1 MLNQQKLMDLVKKRS
16 STLVSSS
23 RNFLRRLDPS
33 ATQDSTDL
41 NTYDESILQQ
51 GRFWMRTV
59 TWTLIGT
66 SVFGV
71 AWLALARTEE
81 IVVAPGQLEP
91 IGSVQDIQMPLGGV
105 VDQILVAEG
114 DTVKAGQV
122 LMKLDT
128 EASEEQRNSLEKT
141 IKLKQEQLLLKQ
153 EEKRNYMQV
162 NQEEVKILEGNLV
175 LQAEILERYEQLE
188 AVGAFSEVQYLNQQ
202 NIVAETRGKLMQT
215 KAERLRQIALLDQQT
230 AQLKSELADL
240 NGRLVESKVT
250 LRYQQLRSP
259 VDGVVFD
266 LKPTSRGF
274 TAQSTQTVMKVV
286 PIGSLEAKVEVPSN
300 KIGFVKVPMG
310 CPEKRDACMNADI
323 SIDSFPSSDFGV
335 LKGKVTR
342 IGSDALEPDPQEQRQ
357 NSAFRA
363 IQLDDQQLKL
373 KTGSSLP
380 LQLGMSLTANIKLR
394 KVSYLQLLLGEFRT
408 RLNRCSVSEFVR
420 ILFVHRTFWAVRP
433 YHSSSS
439 SAGPA
444 PTRCSGH

>member
-1 MLNQQKLMDLVKKRS
+1 MKMNPQKVTALVKQGS
-16 STLVSSS
+16 SNLVTTS
-23 RNFLRRLDPS
+23 RDLLRRFDPG
-33 ATQDSTDL
+33 APQDAIDL
-41 NTYDESILQQ
+41 TIYDESILQQ

-59 TWTLIGT
+59 TWALIGST
-66 SVFGV
+66 VFGV

-91 IGSVQDIQMPLGGV
+91 IGSVQDIQMPVGGV
-105 VDQILVAEG
+105 ADQILVQEG
-114 DTVKAGQV
+114 DRVKAGQV

-141 IKLKQEQLLLKQ
+141 IKLKQEQLTLKQ
-153 EEKRNYMQV
+153 EEKRNTMQM
-162 NQEEVKILEGNLV
+162 NQEEVVMLENNLA
-175 LQAEILERYEQLE
+175 LQAEILGRYEQLK
-188 AVGAFSEVQYLNQQ
+188 AAGAFSEVQYLHQQ
-202 NIVAETRGKLMQT
+202 NIVAETRGKLMQS

-240 NGRLVESKVT
+240 NGRLVESRVT

-286 PIGSLEAKVEVPSN
+286 PMGSLEAKVEVPSN
-300 KIGFVKVPMG
+300 KIGFVQVPQG
-310 CPEKRDACMNADI
+310 CPDDREVCMSADI
-323 SIDSFPSSDFGV
+323 SIDSYPSSDFGV

-357 NSAFRA
+357 ELSFPVT

-380 LQLGMSLTANIKLR
+380 LQVGMSLTANIKLR
-394 KVSYLQLLLGEFRT
+394 KVSYLQLLLGEFQDKAESLQ
-408 RLNRCSVSEFVR
+408 RL
-420 ILFVHRTFWAVRP
+420 
-433 YHSSSS
+433 
-439 SAGPA
+439 
-444 PTRCSGH
+444 

>member
-1 MLNQQKLMDLVKKRS
+1 MMNPQKLTALVKQGS
-16 STLVSSS
+16 SHLVATS
-23 RNFLRRLDPS
+23 RDVLRRLDPG
-33 ATQDSTDL
+33 APLDATDL

-51 GRFWMRTV
+51 SRFWMRTV

-66 SVFGV
+66 SVFGI

-105 VDQILVAEG
+105 ADQILVSEG

-128 EASEEQRNSLEKT
+128 EASEEQRRSLEKT
-141 IKLKQEQLLLKQ
+141 IELKQEQLKLK
-153 EEKRNYMQV
+153 EIEKRNSIQV
-162 NQEEVKILEGNLV
+162 NQEQVLMLENNLA
-175 LQAEILERYEQLE
+175 LQSEILTRFEQLE
-188 AVGAFSEVQYLNQQ
+188 QAGAASELQYLNQQ
-202 NIVAETRGKLMQT
+202 NAVAEIRGKLMQSR
-215 KAERLRQIALLDQQT
+215 ADRLRQIALLDQQT

-240 NGRLVESKVT
+240 NGRLVETKVT
-250 LRYQQLRSP
+250 LRYQQLKSP

-300 KIGFVKVPMG
+300 KIGFVQVPPG
-310 CPEKRDACMNADI
+310 CPKQRNACMDADL
-323 SIDSFPSSDFGV
+323 SIDSFPSTDFGV

-342 IGSDALEPDPQEQRQ
+342 IGSDALDPDPQDQRQ
-357 NSAFRA
+357 ELSFPVT

-373 KTGSSLP
+373 KSGSSLP
-380 LQLGMSLTANIKLR
+380 LQVGMSLTANIKLR
-394 KVSYLQLLLGEFRT
+394 QVSYLQLLLGEFQDKAESLQ
-408 RLNRCSVSEFVR
+408 RL
-420 ILFVHRTFWAVRP
+420 
-433 YHSSSS
+433 
-439 SAGPA
+439 
-444 PTRCSGH
+444 

>member
-1 MLNQQKLMDLVKKRS
+1 MKMNPQKVTSLVTQGS
-16 STLVSSS
+16 SNLLTTSLD
-23 RNFLRRLDPS
+23 FLRRLHPG
-33 ATQDSTDL
+33 ATQDPTEL
-41 NTYDESILQQ
+41 TIYDESILQQ

-66 SVFGV
+66 TVFGV

-91 IGSVQDIQMPLGGV
+91 IGSVQDIQMPVGGV
-105 VDQILVAEG
+105 VDQILVQEG
-114 DTVKAGQV
+114 DRVKAGQV

-141 IKLKQEQLLLKQ
+141 IKLKQEQLMLKE
-153 EEKRNYMQV
+153 EEKRNTLQM
-162 NQEEVKILEGNLV
+162 NQEEVVMLENNLA
-175 LQAEILERYEQLE
+175 LQAEILERYEQLQ
-188 AVGAFSEVQYLNQQ
+188 ASGAFSKVQYLNQQ
-202 NIVAETRGKLMQT
+202 NVVAETRGKLMQSR
-215 KAERLRQIALLDQQT
+215 AERLRQNALLDQQT

-240 NGRLVESKVT
+240 NGRLVESRVT

-286 PIGSLEAKVEVPSN
+286 PMGSLEAKVEVPSN
-300 KIGFVKVPMG
+300 KIGFVQVLQG
-310 CPEKRDACMNADI
+310 CPDDRETCMSADI

-342 IGSDALEPDPQEQRQ
+342 IGSDALEPDPREQRQ
-357 NSAFRA
+357 ELSFPVT

-373 KTGSSLP
+373 KTGTSLP
-380 LQLGMSLTANIKLR
+380 LQVGMSLTANIKLR
-394 KVSYLQLLLGEFRT
+394 KVSYLQLLLGEFQDKAESLQ
-408 RLNRCSVSEFVR
+408 RL
-420 ILFVHRTFWAVRP
+420 
-433 YHSSSS
+433 
-439 SAGPA
+439 
-444 PTRCSGH
+444 

>member
-1 MLNQQKLMDLVKKRS
+1 MKMNPQTFTTLVKQGS
-16 STLVSSS
+16 SNLLATS
-23 RNFLRRLDPS
+23 RDFFRRFDPG
-33 ATQDSTDL
+33 ATQDATRL
-41 NTYDESILQQ
+41 ETYDESILQQ

-66 SVFGV
+66 TVFGV
-71 AWLALARTEE
+71 GWLALARTEE

-91 IGSVQDIQMPLGGV
+91 IGSVQDIQMPVGGV
-105 VDQILVAEG
+105 ADQILVKEG
-114 DTVKAGQV
+114 DRVKAGQV

-128 EASEEQRNSLEKT
+128 EASEEQFNSLEKT
-141 IKLKQEQLLLKQ
+141 IKLKKEQLTLKE
-153 EEKRNYMQV
+153 EEKRNYLQV
-162 NQEEVKILEGNLV
+162 NREEVLMLERNLV
-175 LQAEILERYEQLE
+175 LQAEILERFEQLE
-188 AVGAFSEVQYLNQQ
+188 AAGAYSEVQSLSQQ
-202 NIVAETRGKLMQT
+202 NTVAEIRGRLMQS
-215 KAERLRQIALLDQQT
+215 KANRLRQVALLDQQT

-240 NGRLVESKVT
+240 NGRLVQTKVT

-266 LKPTSRGF
+266 LKPTSSGF

-286 PIGSLEAKVEVPSN
+286 PMGSLEAKVEVPSN
-300 KIGFVKVPMG
+300 KIGFVQVPPG

-357 NSAFRA
+357 ELSFPVT

-380 LQLGMSLTANIKLR
+380 LQVGMSLTANIKLR
-394 KVSYLQLLLGEFRT
+394 KVSYLQLLLGEFQDKAESLQ
-408 RLNRCSVSEFVR
+408 RL
-420 ILFVHRTFWAVRP
+420 
-433 YHSSSS
+433 
-439 SAGPA
+439 
-444 PTRCSGH
+444 